1 MTDDSR
7 CSFRLPSVSRKMR
20 NWRPIAPVADRRC
33 RPAAAYS
40 HTGAYWMLLDLRA
53 AFPSWN
59 PLRQTEFAD
68 KQPVDTKTAM
78 S

>member
-1 MTDDSR
+1 MQFPPAIRFAQDVQLASDRTSCR
-7 CSFRLPSVSRKMR
+7 SPLANQLRLIQHS
-20 NWRPIAPVADRRC
+20 
-33 RPAAAYS
+33 
-40 HTGAYWMLLDLRA
+40 GAYWMLLDLRA